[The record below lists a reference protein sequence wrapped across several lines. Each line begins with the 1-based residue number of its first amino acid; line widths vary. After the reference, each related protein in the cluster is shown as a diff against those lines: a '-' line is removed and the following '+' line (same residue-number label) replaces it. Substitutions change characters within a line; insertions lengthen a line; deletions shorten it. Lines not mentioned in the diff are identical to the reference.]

1 MGIEFEVKFRTE
13 PEILQAIAGEV
24 SGEETVY
31 RMRTTYYDTPTGQLS
46 RRRYT
51 LRLRMEND
59 CAVCTLKTPA
69 AGWGRQEF
77 EVNANAIEDAI
88 PELCKL
94 CGLAELPA
102 LLREGIA
109 PLCGAEFTR
118 IAKRVCLEDCVVELA
133 LDRGALTGG
142 GRTLPLC
149 EVEVELKEGSEAAAL
164 EYATTLARQYGLAQ
178 EKRSKFSRAKALAEG
193 EQDNGV

>member
-13 PEILQAIAGEV
+13 PKTLQTIAKEI
-24 SGEETVY
+24 SGEERIY
-31 RMRTTYYDTPTGQLS
+31 RMRTTYYDTPTRQLS
-46 RRRYT
+46 LRHYT

-77 EVNANAIEDAI
+77 EVNAQNIQDAL

-94 CGLAELPA
+94 SKVQELPG

-109 PLCGAEFTR
+109 PLCGGEFTR
-118 IAKRVCLEDCVVELA
+118 IAKQVCFQGSVLELA
-133 LDRGALTGG
+133 LDQGVLTGG
-142 GRTLPLC
+142 GRSVPLC
-149 EVEVELKEGSEAAAL
+149 EVEVELKEGSEDAAL
-164 EYATTLARQYGLAQ
+164 EYAKALAGRYGLVQ
-178 EKRSKFSRAKALAEG
+178 EKRSKFSRAKALTEG
-193 EQDNGV
+193 EQDDAV

>member
-1 MGIEFEVKFRTE
+1 MGIEFEVKFRTD
-13 PEILQAIAGEV
+13 PETLQAIAKEV
-24 SGEETVY
+24 SGEEQIY
-31 RMRTTYYDTPTGQLS
+31 RMKTTYYDTPTRQLS
-46 RRRYT
+46 LRHYT

-59 CAVCTLKTPA
+59 RAVCTLKTPA

-77 EVNANAIEDAI
+77 EVNATAIEDAL

-94 CGLAELPA
+94 SGVQELPR

-118 IAKRVCLEDCVVELA
+118 IARQVCFQGSVLELA
-133 LDRGALTGG
+133 LDEGVLTGG
-142 GRTLPLC
+142 GRKMPLC
-149 EVEVELKEGSEAAAL
+149 EVEVELKEGSEDAAL
-164 EYATTLARQYGLAQ
+164 EYAKTLAGRYGLAQ

-193 EQDNGV
+193 VEDNGV